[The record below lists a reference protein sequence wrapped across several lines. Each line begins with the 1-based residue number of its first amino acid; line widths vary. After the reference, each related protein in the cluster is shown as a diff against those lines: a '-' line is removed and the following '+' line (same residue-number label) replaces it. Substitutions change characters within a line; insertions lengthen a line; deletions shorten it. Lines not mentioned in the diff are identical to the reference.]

1 MTAFEGISFNAPLF
15 LSSDE
20 GQAKIFEEL
29 ELTKLKEA
37 LESLRQAQAYL
48 GLIDNLDWV
57 ISMTSDPANN
67 FDAATKFVEFL
78 VVDNLYTENFLATS
92 SAQPGSPY
100 RNIISREEL

>member
-1 MTAFEGISFNAPLF
+1 MIIF
-15 LSSDE
+15 SSE
-20 GQAKIFEEL
+20 ESPAKFFEEF
-29 ELTKLKEA
+29 ELAKLKEA

-57 ISMTSDPANN
+57 FSMTSDPANN

-100 RNIISREEL
+100 RTIISREEL

>member
-1 MTAFEGISFNAPLF
+1 M
-15 LSSDE
+15 
-20 GQAKIFEEL
+20 
-29 ELTKLKEA
+29 
-37 LESLRQAQAYL
+37 RQAQAYL